1 MVNVTKFYCE
11 YCDIHTKTQTKLDE
25 HFQTNKHKKKDEDVK
40 KNLTN
45 YELFSLIENDFT
57 KKFEEQEKLNE
68 KLTTRV
74 IELEKSIKKMKIEK
88 VQNLYMNYKILFE
101 KYEKL
106 LKMSKTQNDLLL
118 DTIDILKNN

>member
-1 MVNVTKFYCE
+1 MVSETKFYCKC
-11 YCDIHTKTQTKLDE
+11 CDIYTISQKKLNE
-25 HFQTNKHKKKDEDVK
+25 HFQTNKHKKKDEDFK

-118 DTIDILKNN
+118 DTIEILKNN